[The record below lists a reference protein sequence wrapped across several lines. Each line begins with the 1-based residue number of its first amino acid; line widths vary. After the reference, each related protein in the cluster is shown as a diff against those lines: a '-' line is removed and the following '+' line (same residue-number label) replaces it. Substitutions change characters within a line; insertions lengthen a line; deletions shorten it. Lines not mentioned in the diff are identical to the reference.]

1 MDKDD
6 LKHWRVNYSA
16 AISLVVG
23 DLQKSKKDHEQ
34 RISDLETENKN
45 LKKTLEKLEKR
56 LEKLEKS
63 K

>member
-6 LKHWRVNYSA
+6 LNHWRVNYSA

-45 LKKTLEKLEKR
+45 LKKTLEKLEKDQ
-56 LEKLEKS
+56 KNQK